1 MKRALKAKTIIVMIT
16 AVFAISS
23 LLAACGGAPA
33 DTGADNGG
41 AGKLAG
47 TVTVSG
53 STSVQ
58 PLAQDL
64 SDVFKEVEPGISVEV
79 QGGGS
84 TQGVKDASEGTSDI
98 GSCSRDLT
106 KEEKALGITEHV
118 IAYDGIA
125 VVVHAGNSIGN
136 LSKDQIVKIF
146 KGEIKN
152 WKEVGGPDSEILV
165 VTREESSGT
174 RTAFEELLKLQ
185 EKKDDK
191 TFSLIRADALVAD
204 GNGAVKANVASKE
217 NAIGYTSL
225 GFVDDTLK
233 KVNID
238 SIECTVD
245 TVKSKTYPVSR
256 PFILLT
262 KGDLKPEVKAF
273 LDFILSAK
281 GQEVVGKSYVKA
293 VE

>member
-1 MKRALKAKTIIVMIT
+1 MTGTIKKKAVVLMTA
-16 AVFAISS
+16 AVFSASV
-23 LLAACGGAPA
+23 LLTGCGETAGSN
-33 DTGADNGG
+33 NGG
-41 AGKLAG
+41 ESAGTLTG

-98 GSCSRDLT
+98 GSSSRDLT
-106 KEEKALGITEHV
+106 EEEKGLGLTEHV
-118 IAYDGIA
+118 IAYDGVA
-125 VVVHAGNSIGN
+125 VVVHPSNNISN
-136 LSKDQIVKIF
+136 LSKDQIAAIF

-152 WKEVGGPDSEILV
+152 WKDVGGPDKEILV
-165 VTREESSGT
+165 VTREDGSGT
-174 RTAFEELLKLQ
+174 RTAFEELMKLQ

-191 TFSLIRADALVAD
+191 TYSLIKADALVAD
-204 GNGAVKANVASKE
+204 GTGAVKANIASKD

-225 GFVDDTLK
+225 GYVDDSMK
-233 KVNID
+233 KISID
-238 SIECTVD
+238 NIECTVD

-256 PFILLT
+256 PFLLLT
-262 KGDLKPEVKAF
+262 KGELRPEVKAF

-281 GQEVVGKSYVKA
+281 GQEVVGETYVKA
-293 VE
+293 IE